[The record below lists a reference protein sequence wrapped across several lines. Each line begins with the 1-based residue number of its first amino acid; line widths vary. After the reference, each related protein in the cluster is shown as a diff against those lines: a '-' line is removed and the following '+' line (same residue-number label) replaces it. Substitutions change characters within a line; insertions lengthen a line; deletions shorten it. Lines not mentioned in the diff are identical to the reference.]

1 VAGRKQRK
9 RHVQL
14 SLDQA
19 RKPTGRGGWRP
30 GAGRKKKPGSVSH
43 APRAAVDARQP
54 QHVTVRLVEG
64 APSIAR
70 GYLMRLIRK
79 AIAESHKPTF
89 RVVEFNVLGN
99 HLHCLVEAA
108 AQRALAR
115 GMQGLLVRLSRRLN
129 AKLGRAGKLFAARY
143 HARALATPREVRN
156 ALRYVLLNRKH
167 HAAEKKFDKLWIDPY
182 SSGPWFTGWADPAR
196 ADRLRRSEF
205 GSEPRP
211 TSEPTTWLLRIGWK
225 QRHGPIAFDERPG

>member
-1 VAGRKQRK
+1 VAGKKQRK

-14 SLDQA
+14 TLDQA

-43 APRAAVDARQP
+43 ATRATVDARQP

-70 GYLMRLIRK
+70 GYLMRVIRT

-99 HLHCLVEAA
+99 HLHFLVEAA
-108 AQRALAR
+108 GQRLLAC
-115 GMQGLLVRLSRRLN
+115 GMQGLLVRLARRIN
-129 AKLGRAGKLFAARY
+129 KRLGRTGKLFAQRY
-143 HARALATPREVRN
+143 HMRALATPREVRN

-167 HAAEKKFDKLWIDPY
+167 HAAGQKFDRFWIDPY
-182 SSGPWFTGWADPAR
+182 SSGAWFTGWTDPAR
-196 ADRLRRSEF
+196 AELFRRREL
-205 GSEPRP
+205 GKEPRP
-211 TSEPTTWLLRIGWK
+211 TSDATTWLLRVGWK
-225 QRHGPIAFDERPG
+225 ARHGPLAFDERPA

>member
-1 VAGRKQRK
+1 VASKKQRK

-19 RKPTGRGGWRP
+19 RKPTGQGGWRP

-43 APRAAVDARQP
+43 AARASVDARQP
-54 QHVTVRLVEG
+54 QHVTVRLVED

-70 GYLMRLIRK
+70 GYLLRVIRR
-79 AIAESHKPTF
+79 AIADAHKLTF

-99 HLHCLVEAA
+99 HLHFLVEAA
-108 AQRALAR
+108 AQGALAR

-129 AKLGRAGKLFAARY
+129 AKLGRSGKLFATRY

-167 HAAEKKFDKLWIDPY
+167 HAADERFDRFWIDPY
-182 SSGPWFTGWADPAR
+182 SSGSWFTGWSDPAR
-196 ADRLRRSEF
+196 AERLRRSEF
-205 GSEPRP
+205 ATEPRP
-211 TSEPTTWLLRIGWK
+211 TAEATTWLLRIGWK
-225 QRHGPIAFDERPG
+225 QRHGPIGLDERPA

>member
-1 VAGRKQRK
+1 VADKKRRK

-14 SLDQA
+14 TLDQA
-19 RKPTGRGGWRP
+19 RKPTGHGGWRP

-43 APRAAVDARQP
+43 AARATVDARQP

-70 GYLMRLIRK
+70 GYLMRVIRT

-99 HLHCLVEAA
+99 HLHFLIEAA
-108 AQRALAR
+108 AQRALAC

-129 AKLGRAGKLFAARY
+129 AKLGRTGKLFATRY
-143 HARALATPREVRN
+143 HARALATPREVRH
-156 ALRYVLLNRKH
+156 AIRYVLLNRRH
-167 HAAEKKFDKLWIDPY
+167 HQADKRFDRYWLDTY
-182 SSGPWFTGWADPAR
+182 SSAPWFTGWADPAR
-196 ADRLRRSEF
+196 ADRLRRCEL
-205 GSEPRP
+205 GDEPRP
-211 TSEPTTWLLRIGWK
+211 TAEPATWLLRVGWK
-225 QRHGPIAFDERPG
+225 QRLGPLGFDERLA